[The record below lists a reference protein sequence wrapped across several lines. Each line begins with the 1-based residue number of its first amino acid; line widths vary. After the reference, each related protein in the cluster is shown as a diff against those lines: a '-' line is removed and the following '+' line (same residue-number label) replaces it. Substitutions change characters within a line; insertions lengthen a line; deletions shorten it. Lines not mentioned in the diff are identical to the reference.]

1 MNSYY
6 KQNFFL
12 KRVQVKAKDFIKQ
25 KKKRNQTEKV
35 KESKEK
41 STLQR
46 MPL

>member
-6 KQNFFL
+6 KQKFFL

-25 KKKRNQTEKV
+25 KKRNQTDKA